1 MMNNA
6 RDILMQI
13 LAIIGTSDGAERYVD
28 DFCTFVE
35 VQVMH
40 DLIEALPQDKQRQ
53 VMDQFVTLPD
63 GPQKAERIFRPYYT
77 REHLRKTLT
86 QATQKAIAQQIV
98 EPHRLGLS
106 PSQRERILSLLEK
119 LTC

>member
-1 MMNNA
+1 MNNA

-13 LAIIGTSDGAERYVD
+13 LAIIGTSDGAQGYVN

-40 DLIEALPQDKQRQ
+40 DLIEALPQDKQNQ
-53 VMDQFVTLPD
+53 VMDQFMTLPD
-63 GPQKAERIFRPYYT
+63 GPQKAERIFHPYYT
-77 REHLRKTLT
+77 PEHLRQTLT
-86 QATQKAIAQQIV
+86 QATKKAIAQQIV
-98 EPHRLGLS
+98 EPHRPGLS
-106 PSQRERILSLLEK
+106 SSQRDRILSLLEQ

>member
-1 MMNNA
+1 MNNA

-13 LAIIGTSDGAERYVD
+13 LAIIGSSDGAQGYVD

-40 DLIEALPQDKQRQ
+40 DLTKALPQDKQNQ
-53 VMDQFVTLPD
+53 VIDQFVTLPD
-63 GPQKAERIFRPYYT
+63 GPQKAERILQPYYT
-77 REHLRKTLT
+77 PEHLRQTLT
-86 QATQKAIAQQIV
+86 QATQKAIAQQII
-98 EPHRLGLS
+98 EPHRPGLS
-106 PSQRERILSLLEK
+106 SSQQGRIRSLLEQ

>member
-1 MMNNA
+1 MNNA
-6 RDILMQI
+6 RDILIQI
-13 LAIIGTSDGAERYVD
+13 LAIIGSRDGAEGYVD

-40 DLIEALPQDKQRQ
+40 DLIEALPQDKQNQ
-53 VMDQFVTLPD
+53 VIDQFVTLPD
-63 GPQKAERIFRPYYT
+63 GPQKAESILHPYYT

-86 QATQKAIAQQIV
+86 QATKKAIAQQIV
-98 EPHRLGLS
+98 EPNRPQLS
-106 PSQRERILSLLEK
+106 PSQRESILSLLEK

>member
-1 MMNNA
+1 MNNA

-13 LAIIGTSDGAERYVD
+13 LAIMGSRDGTQKYVD

-40 DLIEALPQDKQRQ
+40 DLIEALPPDKQRQ
-53 VMDQFVTLPD
+53 VIDQFVSLPN
-63 GPQKAERIFRPYYT
+63 GPQKAERILQPYYS
-77 REHLRKTLT
+77 REYLRQTLT

-98 EPHRLGLS
+98 EPHRPGLS
-106 PSQRERILSLLEK
+106 PSQRGRILSLLEQ

>member
-1 MMNNA
+1 MNNA

-13 LAIIGTSDGAERYVD
+13 LAIIGTSNGAQGYVD

-40 DLIEALPQDKQRQ
+40 DLIEALPQDKQKQ
-53 VMDQFVTLPD
+53 VIDQFVTLPN
-63 GPQKAERIFRPYYT
+63 GQQKAESILHLYYT

-86 QATQKAIAQQIV
+86 QATKKAIAQQIV
-98 EPHRLGLS
+98 EPNRPQLS
-106 PSQRERILSLLEK
+106 PSQRDRILSLLEK

>member
-1 MMNNA
+1 MNNA

-13 LAIIGTSDGAERYVD
+13 LAVIGSRNGAEGFVD

-40 DLIEALPQDKQRQ
+40 DLIEALPQDKQNE
-53 VMDQFVTLPD
+53 VVDQFVTLPNE
-63 GPQKAERIFRPYYT
+63 PQKAENILHPYYT

-98 EPHRLGLS
+98 EPHRLQLT
-106 PSQRERILSLLEK
+106 PSQRASILSLLEQ

>member
-1 MMNNA
+1 MNNA

-13 LAIIGTSDGAERYVD
+13 LAIIGTSNGAEGYVD

-40 DLIEALPQDKQRQ
+40 DLIEALPQDKQNE
-53 VMDQFVTLPD
+53 VVDQFVTLPNE
-63 GPQKAERIFRPYYT
+63 PQRAENILHPYYT

-86 QATQKAIAQQIV
+86 QATQKAIAQQII
-98 EPHRLGLS
+98 EPHRPGLS
-106 PSQRERILSLLEK
+106 SSQQGRIRSLLEQ

>member
-1 MMNNA
+1 MNNA

-13 LAIIGTSDGAERYVD
+13 LAIMGSRDGTQGYVD
-28 DFCTFVE
+28 DFCTLVE

-40 DLIEALPQDKQRQ
+40 DLIEALPQDKQRR
-53 VMDQFVTLPD
+53 VIDQFVSLPN
-63 GPQKAERIFRPYYT
+63 GPQKAENILHPYYT

-86 QATQKAIAQQIV
+86 QATKKAIAQQIV
-98 EPHRLGLS
+98 EPHRSQLT
-106 PSQRERILSLLEK
+106 PSQRKSILSLLEQ

>member
-1 MMNNA
+1 MNNA

-13 LAIIGTSDGAERYVD
+13 LAIMGSRDGTEGYVD

-53 VMDQFVTLPD
+53 VIDQFVSLPHV
-63 GPQKAERIFRPYYT
+63 PQKADRILQPYYS
-77 REHLRKTLT
+77 REHLRQTLT
-86 QATQKAIAQQIV
+86 QATKKAIAQQIV
-98 EPHRLGLS
+98 EPHRPGLS
-106 PSQRERILSLLEK
+106 SSQRDRILSLLEQ

>member
-1 MMNNA
+1 
-6 RDILMQI
+6 MQI
-13 LAIIGTSDGAERYVD
+13 LAIMGSRDGAERYVA

-40 DLIEALPQDKQRQ
+40 DLIEALPQDIQSQ
-53 VMDQFVTLPD
+53 VIDQFMTLPN
-63 GPQKAERIFRPYYT
+63 GSQKAESILHPYYT

-86 QATQKAIAQQIV
+86 QATKKAIAQQIV
-98 EPHRLGLS
+98 EPHRSQLS
-106 PSQRERILSLLEK
+106 PSQRETILSLLEK

>member
-1 MMNNA
+1 MNNA

-13 LAIIGTSDGAERYVD
+13 LAIIGTSDGAQGYVD

-40 DLIEALPQDKQRQ
+40 DLIEALPRDKQNQ
-53 VMDQFVTLPD
+53 VIDQFVTLPN
-63 GPQKAERIFRPYYT
+63 GPQKAENILHPYYT
-77 REHLRKTLT
+77 REHLRKTLKH
-86 QATQKAIAQQIV
+86 ATKKAIAQQIV
-98 EPHRLGLS
+98 EPHRPRLS
-106 PSQRERILSLLEK
+106 SSQRESILSLLEK

>member
-1 MMNNA
+1 MNNA

-13 LAIIGTSDGAERYVD
+13 LAIIGSRDGTERYVD

-40 DLIEALPQDKQRQ
+40 DLIEALPQDKQNQ
-53 VMDQFVTLPD
+53 VIDQFMTLPD
-63 GPQKAERIFRPYYT
+63 GPQKAETIFRPYYT
-77 REHLRKTLT
+77 REHLRNKLKH
-86 QATQKAIAQQIV
+86 ATKKAIAQQIV
-98 EPHRLGLS
+98 ESHRSQLS
-106 PSQRERILSLLEK
+106 PSQRESILSLLEK